1 MPEPASALN
10 GAFPIVPYPDPR
22 AAIGWLERAFGGV
35 ATEVH
40 PPDPDEPLQHA
51 EVRIGTGIV
60 MLSDTADV
68 GVNDFSFP
76 GPVAV
81 YVVVVDPDAL
91 HDRAVAA
98 GVEIIRGLEDQPYGS
113 RDFTARDHHGNVW
126 SFGTYRPPA

>member
-1 MPEPASALN
+1 MRPM
-10 GAFPIVPYPDPR
+10 R
-22 AAIGWLERAFGGV
+22 AVERIERALV
-35 ATEVH
+35 ATGHVGRDRH
-40 PPDPDEPLQHA
+40 PLQVGGREPGRGLRA
-51 EVRIGTGIV
+51 GEERVRLCPRVPPEGLVGAREI
-60 MLSDTADV
+60 V

-81 YVVVVDPDAL
+81 YVVVEDPDAL

-113 RDFTARDHHGNVW
+113 RDFAARDHHGNVW